1 VTEGGEKTG
10 SSVLSTSEPLEGR
23 VGKPPHQINEAV
35 VVAAIREVFRNAGVD
50 TERDDDD
57 TARLEHLMASHITT
71 DVTVEGVDFDR
82 ALYPLRFAGL
92 RSLAQNVS
100 DLYASD
106 AEPVGFLWALSV
118 PPSWSLDDVVRFSRG
133 AADLAGALGMPLLG
147 GDLSRT
153 NGPFQCAITALG
165 RAPQLST
172 TRRGARVGQGVWLT
186 RALGGSAVGLRVLMR
201 DSVGEDEGVFARW
214 RRSLSTSEQR
224 AVACHVEPS
233 PVHPL
238 ERLTDFAVAAIDISD
253 GLAIDAGRLAMSSKV
268 AIDLDNLAA
277 AVDVR
282 AGATTDDALRG
293 GEDWA
298 ILFAVPDGL
307 DPVGCIRV
315 GTVVEGPAGRVT
327 VDGEVVTGGHDHF
340 AAR

>member
-1 VTEGGEKTG
+1 MAGM
-10 SSVLSTSEPLEGR
+10 
-23 VGKPPHQINEAV
+23 NEADV
-35 VVAAIREVFRNAGVD
+35 VKAIREVYRNAGVP
-50 TERDDDD
+50 TEDEDDD
-57 TARLEHLMASHITT
+57 TARIDDLLASHITT

-106 AEPVGFLWALSV
+106 AEPVGFLQALSI

-133 AADLAGALGMPLLG
+133 AAELAGALGMKLLG

-153 NGPFQCAITALG
+153 SGPFQCAITALG

-172 TRRGARVGQGVWLT
+172 TRRGARVGQGIWLT
-186 RALGGSAVGLRVLMR
+186 RQLGGSAVGLRILMR
-201 DSVGEDEGVFARW
+201 DRIGEDEGVFARW
-214 RRSLSTSEQR
+214 RRTLSTSEQR
-224 AVACHVEPS
+224 AVRCHVEPS

-253 GLAIDAGRLAMSSKV
+253 GLAIDAGRLAHTSRV
-268 AIDLDNLAA
+268 AIELDNLDA
-277 AVDVR
+277 AVDLA
-282 AGATTDDALRG
+282 AGATADDALRG

-298 ILFAVPDGL
+298 LLFAVPDGL

-315 GTVVEGPAGRVT
+315 GTVVKGPAGQVT
-327 VDGEVVTGGHDHF
+327 VGGDVVTGGHDHF
-340 AAR
+340 ADRV